1 MKIKAENLQHSPDWH
16 FPREQER
23 DDSGEKKNKTTAF
36 NRKRPRTWREREVM
50 EAAATAV
57 TSSWLIEADVVDNL
71 DLITSCETCSGASLY
86 LFSLYFHI
94 LNQVSAA
101 SVVELNAATLFYC
114 EAPEMFPETFHLLGG
129 EKIHFWVNCS
139 FNGDNYC
146 KISISF
152 KLAYISKILIIPWN
166 ILHLHLFHLSAAFF
180 KKLDFKVNP

>member
-1 MKIKAENLQHSPDWH
+1 M
-16 FPREQER
+16 R
-23 DDSGEKKNKTTAF
+23 
-36 NRKRPRTWREREVM
+36 

-57 TSSWLIEADVVDNL
+57 TSSWLIEAEVVDNL

-139 FNGDNYC
+139 FNGDSYC

-152 KLAYISKILIIPWN
+152 KLAYISKILIVPLKHPSFAFISF
-166 ILHLHLFHLSAAFF
+166 IGSFF
-180 KKLDFKVNP
+180 KKT